1 MQQRV
6 TGTNQ
11 TLARTAPST
20 VNLAVRLVDGGRFS
34 ISAPA
39 GSRVIDAIRGFGLP
53 LKAECEGRCYCA
65 SCHVRVA
72 GDWAS
77 RLHEPDAD
85 ELAKLHDVRGATRTS
100 RLICRLI
107 LTPDLDGLDIEIDP
121 WSLVPQ
127 TYWVAG

>member
-6 TGTNQ
+6 TASPDRPTRPAG
-11 TLARTAPST
+11 ST
-20 VNLAVRLVDGGRFS
+20 VNLVVRLVDGGHFS

-39 GSRVIDAIRGFGLP
+39 GSRAIDAVRGFGLP
-53 LKAECEGRCYCA
+53 LKAECKGRCLCT

-72 GDWAS
+72 GDWAN
-77 RLHEPDAD
+77 RLEEPDAD
-85 ELAKLHDVRGATRTS
+85 ELAKLRDVRGAGPVS